1 MARAMPGIRPAITV
15 LFSKSCMKQYL
26 GVICGDLPC
35 SELEQL
41 LFLHWFGCGR
51 GAPGE
56 SCAMCVLSV
65 TFALAF
71 SGLSS
76 SVVGKA
82 RCWGAGERREACFE
96 QLSYFGIIP

>member
-41 LFLHWFGCGR
+41 LFFCT
-51 GAPGE
+51 
-56 SCAMCVLSV
+56 VLGV
-65 TFALAF
+65 EEALLEKA
-71 SGLSS
+71 
-76 SVVGKA
+76 A
-82 RCWGAGERREACFE
+82 RCVRYR
-96 QLSYFGIIP
+96 